1 MKKLLALII
10 ALALMVTALAGCGS
24 SSAPSAS
31 NNDQSA
37 QTSEVPSDAPT
48 PSGGETATGD
58 LSGEITFWHCF
69 TQGVRMDAVQAAA
82 DAFMAEHPD
91 VTINIETMSWGDFN
105 TKWKAGITTGDLPD
119 MSIAQNTGEVAEMLN
134 ANVLAPIT
142 NVVNA
147 VGADRFSESALSDMT
162 QNGTVYGVPYYSHA
176 QVMWYRQDLL
186 DAANLPVPSTWAE
199 FKDTAIAL
207 TGDGVYG
214 CAVSMSP
221 NDLLCTRYLNYY
233 VRSGGGSLLNDDLT
247 ANLTSDLA
255 LEGIQFWVD
264 VYKACSPTETIN
276 YTVNDHATLFYQGTT
291 AFDFNSGFMISGVA
305 ANREDLL
312 DSISCAPLPTMNE
325 DDPYYSAEATHIP
338 LVIWNNSEHKDIC
351 EAFIE
356 YLFQDDNYV
365 EFLSAV
371 PVGMLPSISG
381 ISDLDAYASN
391 ETIVRFADEAAT
403 IADAVAAG
411 HAIGFEHG
419 PSVQAGLLTSQGVI
433 ENMFQDIVTNGTDVA
448 TAAQAAENQLNEIF
462 ETQVAG

>member
-1 MKKLLALII
+1 MDLHAMAQGAREAAWQLADTPVSLRNQTLLQTAALLEKK
-10 ALALMVTALAGCGS
+10 
-24 SSAPSAS
+24 
-31 NNDQSA
+31 
-37 QTSEVPSDAPT
+37 
-48 PSGGETATGD
+48 
-58 LSGEITFWHCF
+58 
-69 TQGVRMDAVQAAA
+69 R
-82 DAFMAEHPD
+82 
-91 VTINIETMSWGDFN
+91 
-105 TKWKAGITTGDLPD
+105 
-119 MSIAQNTGEVAEMLN
+119 
-134 ANVLAPIT
+134 
-142 NVVNA
+142 
-147 VGADRFSESALSDMT
+147 
-162 QNGTVYGVPYYSHA
+162 
-176 QVMWYRQDLL
+176 
-186 DAANLPVPSTWAE
+186 
-199 FKDTAIAL
+199 
-207 TGDGVYG
+207 
-214 CAVSMSP
+214 
-221 NDLLCTRYLNYY
+221 
-233 VRSGGGSLLNDDLT
+233 
-247 ANLTSDLA
+247 
-255 LEGIQFWVD
+255 EGIF
-264 VYKACSPTETIN
+264 
-276 YTVNDHATLFYQGTT
+276 
-291 AFDFNSGFMISGVA
+291 A